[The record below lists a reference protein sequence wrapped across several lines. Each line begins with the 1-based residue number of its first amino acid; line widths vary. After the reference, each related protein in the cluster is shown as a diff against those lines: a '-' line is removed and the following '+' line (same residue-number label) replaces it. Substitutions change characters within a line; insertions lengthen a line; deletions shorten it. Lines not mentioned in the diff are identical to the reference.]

1 MDFIHFWFG
10 SFHKYKSYCRVRDR
24 FVLHD
29 KWKYPSLLDSKT
41 ASSNTRHRC
50 QSGQYVPDP
59 NGNYDSLQAGPRYAC
74 QNNQCVTSANGPY
87 ANITEWSNQECFIGL
102 GTSSTY
108 ATLNNTTGSGWLTTS
123 SNNGG
128 LAGLEQD
135 PFLNG
140 LLLRL
145 FLR

>member
-24 FVLHD
+24 FV
-29 KWKYPSLLDSKT
+29 LLDSKT

-87 ANITEWSNQECFIGL
+87 ANITECQAPYRLEIRP
-102 GTSSTY
+102 
-108 ATLNNTTGSGWLTTS
+108 
-123 SNNGG
+123 NGQIKNVL
-128 LAGLEQD
+128 LASVLVLLMPRLIILLEVV
-135 PFLNG
+135 G
-140 LLLRL
+140 
-145 FLR
+145 